1 MKYLVQRDNCQ
12 SVLNLKII
20 TRTSI
25 DRKMVMKIPVI
36 ALYFKINNDTIL

>member
-20 TRTSI
+20 TR
-25 DRKMVMKIPVI
+25 I
-36 ALYFKINNDTIL
+36 ALDSKRGNENTSNSIVF

>member
-25 DRKMVMKIPVI
+25 DRKRGNENTSNSIV
-36 ALYFKINNDTIL
+36 F

>member
-25 DRKMVMKIPVI
+25 R
-36 ALYFKINNDTIL
+36 